1 MKITFAK
8 KKCWFKKK
16 KKKRQVEK
24 IKNLTFF
31 NTVETHIR
39 YEIYSCNLFLK

>member
-8 KKCWFKKK
+8 ENCCLKKK
-16 KKKRQVEK
+16 KKKKVEK

-39 YEIYSCNLFLK
+39 YEIYSYNLFLK